1 MVSIG
6 IDISKEKSTVC
17 MLRPYGEVVEPPYDV
32 AHNESELNALIEH
45 IQSFDEDVKVVLEAT
60 GGYHHVV
67 VSKLISVGIFTV
79 VVNPYI
85 MKKYCAATLRKAKT
99 DKIDSVKIAHYGIDH
114 WFSMTAYC
122 PPDEVYA
129 ELKLLG
135 RQYEQYVRLKVGC
148 KIHLADLL
156 DGVMP
161 GIKKILTGNVPAF
174 STKDKLCDFV
184 EKYWHYD
191 NIKKL
196 SEKQFLASY
205 EKWSKKK
212 GYRYNESQ
220 AIAIYQLSKN
230 NIPTLKS
237 STPSTKMLVLQAVKS
252 VRDAELT
259 LSLII
264 SQMQEIASTLPEYS
278 VVNEM
283 KGVGAVLSV
292 RLIAEIGDE
301 PVADARVHRGGDE
314 LPVVD
319 RLGRVLGAV
328 HKLPNDEAV
337 LVADQGVHVVVGV
350 LPADLLEHGHE
361 PEDHQPLPFI
371 DIPRRPPMADDLLRV
386 VDQGGQLVQIRF
398 RQGGAVDRVDFVA
411 DGAGGGAQQVDK
423 GLVLPVQ
430 VAEVVFRPLG
440 QL

>member
-1 MVSIG
+1 MISVG
-6 IDISKEKSTVC
+6 IDVSKDKSAVC
-17 MLRPYGEVVEPPYDV
+17 MLRPYGEVVEAPYNIDHTEQ
-32 AHNESELNALIEH
+32 ALNTLIER
-45 IQSFDEDVKVVLEAT
+45 IKSFDEDVKVVLEAT
-60 GGYHHVV
+60 GGYHQVV
-67 VSKLISVGIFTV
+67 VAKLLTSNIFTV

-99 DKIDSVKIAHYGIDH
+99 DKIDSIRIANYGIDH

-122 PPDEVYA
+122 PPDEIYK

-148 KIHLADLL
+148 KIQLANLL

-161 GIKKILTGNVPAF
+161 GIKSILQGTVPAY

-191 NIKKL
+191 NIKKM
-196 SEKQFLASY
+196 SEKQFLSDY
-205 EKWSKKK
+205 EKWTKRK

-252 VRDAELT
+252 VREAELT

-278 VVNEM
+278 VVREM
-283 KGVGAVLSV
+283 KGVGDVLSV
-292 RLIAEIGDE
+292 RLIGEIGDVRRFRNGSSL
-301 PVADARVHRGGDE
+301 VAFAGIDAPPYESGKFVGTNRNISKRGSSTLRKIGYEIMHSLKVSKPTEDSAVYDFIIKKENEGKPKRVAKIAGLNKFLRIYYARV
-314 LPVVD
+314 
-319 RLGRVLGAV
+319 
-328 HKLPNDEAV
+328 
-337 LVADQGVHVVVGV
+337 
-350 LPADLLEHGHE
+350 
-361 PEDHQPLPFI
+361 
-371 DIPRRPPMADDLLRV
+371 MALYC
-386 VDQGGQLVQIRF
+386 
-398 RQGGAVDRVDFVA
+398 
-411 DGAGGGAQQVDK
+411 
-423 GLVLPVQ
+423 
-430 VAEVVFRPLG
+430 
-440 QL
+440 

>member
-1 MVSIG
+1 MISVG
-6 IDISKEKSTVC
+6 IDVSKDKSTVC
-17 MLRPYGEVVEPPYDV
+17 MLRPYGEVVEAPYNIDHTEQ
-32 AHNESELNALIEH
+32 ALNTLIEH
-45 IQSFDEDVKVVLEAT
+45 IKLFDEDVKVVLEAT
-60 GGYHHVV
+60 GGYHQVV
-67 VSKLISVGIFTV
+67 VAKLLTSNIFTV

-99 DKIDSVKIAHYGIDH
+99 DKIDSIRIANYGIDH

-122 PPDEVYA
+122 PPDEIYK

-148 KIHLADLL
+148 KIQLANLL

-161 GIKKILTGNVPAF
+161 RIKSILQGTVPAY

-191 NIKKL
+191 NIKKM
-196 SEKQFLASY
+196 SEKQFLSDY
-205 EKWSKKK
+205 EKWTKRK

-252 VRDAELT
+252 VREAELT

-278 VVNEM
+278 VVREM
-283 KGVGAVLSV
+283 KGVGDVLSV
-292 RLIAEIGDE
+292 RLIGEIGDVRRFRNGSSL
-301 PVADARVHRGGDE
+301 VAFAGIDAPPYESGKFVGTNRNISKRGSSTLRKIGYEIMHSLKVSKPTEDSAVYDFIIKKENEGKPKRVAKIAGLNKFLRIYYARV
-314 LPVVD
+314 
-319 RLGRVLGAV
+319 
-328 HKLPNDEAV
+328 
-337 LVADQGVHVVVGV
+337 
-350 LPADLLEHGHE
+350 
-361 PEDHQPLPFI
+361 
-371 DIPRRPPMADDLLRV
+371 MALYC
-386 VDQGGQLVQIRF
+386 
-398 RQGGAVDRVDFVA
+398 
-411 DGAGGGAQQVDK
+411 
-423 GLVLPVQ
+423 
-430 VAEVVFRPLG
+430 
-440 QL
+440 

>member
-1 MVSIG
+1 MISVG
-6 IDISKEKSTVC
+6 IDVSKDKSTVC
-17 MLRPYGEVVEPPYDV
+17 MLRPYGEVVEAPYNIDHTEQ
-32 AHNESELNALIEH
+32 ALNTLIER
-45 IQSFDEDVKVVLEAT
+45 IKSFDEDVKVVLEAT
-60 GGYHHVV
+60 GGYHQVV
-67 VSKLISVGIFTV
+67 VAKLLTSNIFTV

-99 DKIDSVKIAHYGIDH
+99 DKIDSIRIANYGIDH

-122 PPDEVYA
+122 PPDEIYK

-148 KIHLADLL
+148 KIQLANLL

-161 GIKKILTGNVPAF
+161 GIKSILQGTVPAY

-191 NIKKL
+191 NIKKM
-196 SEKQFLASY
+196 SEKQFLSDY
-205 EKWSKKK
+205 EKWTKRK

-252 VRDAELT
+252 VREAELT

-278 VVNEM
+278 VVREM
-283 KGVGAVLSV
+283 KGVGDVLSV
-292 RLIAEIGDE
+292 RLIGEIGDVRRFRDGSSL
-301 PVADARVHRGGDE
+301 VAFAGIDAPPYESGKFVGTNRNISKRGSSTLRKIGYEIMHSLKVSKPTEDSAVYDFIIKKENEGKPKRVAKIAGLNKFLRIYYARV
-314 LPVVD
+314 
-319 RLGRVLGAV
+319 
-328 HKLPNDEAV
+328 
-337 LVADQGVHVVVGV
+337 
-350 LPADLLEHGHE
+350 
-361 PEDHQPLPFI
+361 
-371 DIPRRPPMADDLLRV
+371 MALYC
-386 VDQGGQLVQIRF
+386 
-398 RQGGAVDRVDFVA
+398 
-411 DGAGGGAQQVDK
+411 
-423 GLVLPVQ
+423 
-430 VAEVVFRPLG
+430 
-440 QL
+440 

>member
-1 MVSIG
+1 MISVG
-6 IDISKEKSTVC
+6 IDVSKDKSTVC
-17 MLRPYGEVVEPPYDV
+17 MLRPYGEVVEAPYNIDHTEQ
-32 AHNESELNALIEH
+32 ALNTLIER
-45 IQSFDEDVKVVLEAT
+45 IKSFDEDVKVVLEAT
-60 GGYHHVV
+60 GGYHQVV
-67 VSKLISVGIFTV
+67 VAKLLTSNIFTV

-99 DKIDSVKIAHYGIDH
+99 DKIDSIRIANYGIDH

-122 PPDEVYA
+122 PPDEIYK

-148 KIHLADLL
+148 KIQLANLL

-161 GIKKILTGNVPAF
+161 GIKSILQGTVPAY

-191 NIKKL
+191 NIKKM
-196 SEKQFLASY
+196 SEKQFLSDY
-205 EKWSKKK
+205 EKWTKRK

-252 VRDAELT
+252 VREAELT

-278 VVNEM
+278 VVKEM
-283 KGVGAVLSV
+283 KGVGDVLSV
-292 RLIAEIGDE
+292 RLIGEIGDVRRFRNGSSL
-301 PVADARVHRGGDE
+301 VAFAGIDAPPYESGKFVGTNRNISKRGSSTLRKIGYEIMHSLKVSKPTEDSAVYDFIIKKENEGKPKRVAKIAGLNKFLRIYYARV
-314 LPVVD
+314 
-319 RLGRVLGAV
+319 
-328 HKLPNDEAV
+328 
-337 LVADQGVHVVVGV
+337 
-350 LPADLLEHGHE
+350 
-361 PEDHQPLPFI
+361 
-371 DIPRRPPMADDLLRV
+371 MALYC
-386 VDQGGQLVQIRF
+386 
-398 RQGGAVDRVDFVA
+398 
-411 DGAGGGAQQVDK
+411 
-423 GLVLPVQ
+423 
-430 VAEVVFRPLG
+430 
-440 QL
+440 

>member
-1 MVSIG
+1 MISVG
-6 IDISKEKSTVC
+6 IDVSKDKSTVC
-17 MLRPYGEVVEPPYDV
+17 MLRPYGEVVEAPYNIDHTEQ
-32 AHNESELNALIEH
+32 ALNTLIER
-45 IQSFDEDVKVVLEAT
+45 IKSFDEDVKVVLEAT
-60 GGYHHVV
+60 GGYHQVV
-67 VSKLISVGIFTV
+67 VAKLLTSNIFTV

-99 DKIDSVKIAHYGIDH
+99 DKIDSIRIANYGIDH

-122 PPDEVYA
+122 PPDEIYK

-148 KIHLADLL
+148 KIQLANLL

-161 GIKKILTGNVPAF
+161 GIKSILQGTVPAY

-191 NIKKL
+191 NIKKM
-196 SEKQFLASY
+196 SEKQFLSDY
-205 EKWSKKK
+205 EKWTKRK

-252 VRDAELT
+252 VREAELT

-278 VVNEM
+278 VVREM
-283 KGVGAVLSV
+283 KGVGDVLSV
-292 RLIAEIGDE
+292 RLIGEIGDVRRFRNGSSI
-301 PVADARVHRGGDE
+301 VAFAGIDAPPYESGKFVGTNRNISKRGSSTLRKIGYEIMHSLKVSKPTEDSAVYDFIIKKENEGKPKRVAKIAGLNKFLRIYYARV
-314 LPVVD
+314 
-319 RLGRVLGAV
+319 
-328 HKLPNDEAV
+328 
-337 LVADQGVHVVVGV
+337 
-350 LPADLLEHGHE
+350 
-361 PEDHQPLPFI
+361 
-371 DIPRRPPMADDLLRV
+371 MALYC
-386 VDQGGQLVQIRF
+386 
-398 RQGGAVDRVDFVA
+398 
-411 DGAGGGAQQVDK
+411 
-423 GLVLPVQ
+423 
-430 VAEVVFRPLG
+430 
-440 QL
+440 

>member
-1 MVSIG
+1 MISVG
-6 IDISKEKSTVC
+6 IDVSKDKSTVC
-17 MLRPYGEVVEPPYDV
+17 MLRPYGEVVEAPYNIDHTEQ
-32 AHNESELNALIEH
+32 ALNTLIER
-45 IQSFDEDVKVVLEAT
+45 IKSFDEDVKVVLEAT
-60 GGYHHVV
+60 GGYHQVV
-67 VSKLISVGIFTV
+67 VAKLLTSNIFTV

-99 DKIDSVKIAHYGIDH
+99 DKIDSIRIANYGIDH

-122 PPDEVYA
+122 PPDEIYK

-148 KIHLADLL
+148 KIQLANLL

-161 GIKKILTGNVPAF
+161 GIKSILQGTVPAY

-191 NIKKL
+191 NIKKM
-196 SEKQFLASY
+196 SEKQFLSDY
-205 EKWSKKK
+205 EKWTKRK

-252 VRDAELT
+252 VREAELT

-278 VVNEM
+278 VVREM
-283 KGVGAVLSV
+283 KGVGNVLSV
-292 RLIAEIGDE
+292 RLIGEIGDVRRFRNGSSL
-301 PVADARVHRGGDE
+301 VAFAGIDAPPYESGKFVGTNRNISKRGSSTLRKIGYEIMHSLKVSKPTEDSAVYDFIIKKENEGKPKRVAKIAGLNKFLRIYYARV
-314 LPVVD
+314 
-319 RLGRVLGAV
+319 
-328 HKLPNDEAV
+328 
-337 LVADQGVHVVVGV
+337 
-350 LPADLLEHGHE
+350 
-361 PEDHQPLPFI
+361 
-371 DIPRRPPMADDLLRV
+371 MALYC
-386 VDQGGQLVQIRF
+386 
-398 RQGGAVDRVDFVA
+398 
-411 DGAGGGAQQVDK
+411 
-423 GLVLPVQ
+423 
-430 VAEVVFRPLG
+430 
-440 QL
+440 

>member
-1 MVSIG
+1 MISVG
-6 IDISKEKSTVC
+6 IDVSKDKSTVC
-17 MLRPYGEVVEPPYDV
+17 MLRPYGEVVEAPYNIDHTEQ
-32 AHNESELNALIEH
+32 ALNTLIER
-45 IQSFDEDVKVVLEAT
+45 IKSFDEDVKVVLEAT
-60 GGYHHVV
+60 GGYHQVV
-67 VSKLISVGIFTV
+67 VAKLLTSNIFTV

-99 DKIDSVKIAHYGIDH
+99 DKIDSIRIANYGIDH

-122 PPDEVYA
+122 PPDEIYK

-148 KIHLADLL
+148 KIHLANLL

-161 GIKKILTGNVPAF
+161 GIKSILQGTVPAY

-191 NIKKL
+191 NIKKM
-196 SEKQFLASY
+196 SEKQFLSDY
-205 EKWSKKK
+205 EKWTKRK

-252 VRDAELT
+252 VREAELT

-278 VVNEM
+278 VVREM
-283 KGVGAVLSV
+283 KGVGDVLSV
-292 RLIAEIGDE
+292 RLIGEIGDVRRFRNGSSL
-301 PVADARVHRGGDE
+301 VAFAGIDAPPYESGKFVGTNRNISKRGSSTLRKIGYEIMHSLKVSKPTEDSAVYDFIIKKENEGKPKRVAKIAGLNKFLRIYYARV
-314 LPVVD
+314 
-319 RLGRVLGAV
+319 
-328 HKLPNDEAV
+328 
-337 LVADQGVHVVVGV
+337 
-350 LPADLLEHGHE
+350 
-361 PEDHQPLPFI
+361 
-371 DIPRRPPMADDLLRV
+371 MALYC
-386 VDQGGQLVQIRF
+386 
-398 RQGGAVDRVDFVA
+398 
-411 DGAGGGAQQVDK
+411 
-423 GLVLPVQ
+423 
-430 VAEVVFRPLG
+430 
-440 QL
+440 

>member
-1 MVSIG
+1 MISVG
-6 IDISKEKSTVC
+6 IDVSKDKSTIC
-17 MLRPYGEVVEPPYDV
+17 MLRPYGEVVEAPYNIDHTEQ
-32 AHNESELNALIEH
+32 ALNTLIER
-45 IQSFDEDVKVVLEAT
+45 IKSFDEDVKVVLEAT
-60 GGYHHVV
+60 GGYHQVV
-67 VSKLISVGIFTV
+67 VAKLLTSNIFTV

-99 DKIDSVKIAHYGIDH
+99 DKIDSIRIANYGIDH

-122 PPDEVYA
+122 PPDEIYK

-148 KIHLADLL
+148 KIQLANLL

-161 GIKKILTGNVPAF
+161 GIKSILQGTVPAY

-191 NIKKL
+191 NIKKM
-196 SEKQFLASY
+196 SEKQCLSDY
-205 EKWSKKK
+205 EKWTKRK

-252 VRDAELT
+252 VREAELT

-278 VVNEM
+278 VVREM
-283 KGVGAVLSV
+283 KGVGDVLSV
-292 RLIAEIGDE
+292 RLIGEIGDVRRFRNGSSL
-301 PVADARVHRGGDE
+301 VAFAGIDAPPYESGKFVGTNRNISKRGSSTLRKIGYEIMHSLKVSKPTEDSAVYDFIIKKENEGKPKRVAKIAGLNKFLRIYYARV
-314 LPVVD
+314 
-319 RLGRVLGAV
+319 
-328 HKLPNDEAV
+328 
-337 LVADQGVHVVVGV
+337 VA
-350 LPADLLEHGHE
+350 LYC
-361 PEDHQPLPFI
+361 
-371 DIPRRPPMADDLLRV
+371 
-386 VDQGGQLVQIRF
+386 
-398 RQGGAVDRVDFVA
+398 
-411 DGAGGGAQQVDK
+411 
-423 GLVLPVQ
+423 
-430 VAEVVFRPLG
+430 
-440 QL
+440 

>member
-1 MVSIG
+1 MISVG
-6 IDISKEKSTVC
+6 IDVSKDKSTVC
-17 MLRPYGEVVEPPYDV
+17 MLRPYGEVVEAPYNIDHTEQ
-32 AHNESELNALIEH
+32 ALNALMERIK
-45 IQSFDEDVKVVLEAT
+45 SFDEDVKVVLEAT
-60 GGYHHVV
+60 GGYHQVV
-67 VSKLISVGIFTV
+67 VAKLLTSNIFTV

-99 DKIDSVKIAHYGIDH
+99 DKIDSIRIANYGIDH

-122 PPDEVYA
+122 PPDEIYK

-148 KIHLADLL
+148 KIQLANLL

-161 GIKKILTGNVPAF
+161 GIKSILQGTVPAY

-191 NIKKL
+191 NIKKM
-196 SEKQFLASY
+196 SEKQFLSDY
-205 EKWSKKK
+205 EKWTKRK

-252 VRDAELT
+252 VREAELT

-278 VVNEM
+278 VVREM
-283 KGVGAVLSV
+283 KGVGDVLSV
-292 RLIAEIGDE
+292 RLIGEIGDVRRFRNGSSL
-301 PVADARVHRGGDE
+301 VAFAGIDAPPYESGMFVGTNRNISKRGSSTLRKIGYEIMHSLKVSKPTEDSAVYDFIIKKENEGKPKRVAKIAGLNKFLRIYYARV
-314 LPVVD
+314 
-319 RLGRVLGAV
+319 
-328 HKLPNDEAV
+328 
-337 LVADQGVHVVVGV
+337 
-350 LPADLLEHGHE
+350 
-361 PEDHQPLPFI
+361 
-371 DIPRRPPMADDLLRV
+371 MALYC
-386 VDQGGQLVQIRF
+386 
-398 RQGGAVDRVDFVA
+398 
-411 DGAGGGAQQVDK
+411 
-423 GLVLPVQ
+423 
-430 VAEVVFRPLG
+430 
-440 QL
+440 

>member
-1 MVSIG
+1 
-6 IDISKEKSTVC
+6 
-17 MLRPYGEVVEPPYDV
+17 MLRPYGEVVEAPYNIDHTEQ
-32 AHNESELNALIEH
+32 ALNALIER
-45 IQSFDEDVKVVLEAT
+45 IKSFDEDVKVVLEAT
-60 GGYHHVV
+60 GGYHQVV
-67 VSKLISVGIFTV
+67 VAKLLTSNIFTA

-99 DKIDSVKIAHYGIDH
+99 DKIDSIRIANYGIDH

-122 PPDEVYA
+122 PPDEIYK

-148 KIHLADLL
+148 KIQLANLL

-161 GIKKILTGNVPAF
+161 GIKSILQGTVPAY

-191 NIKKL
+191 NIKKM
-196 SEKQFLASY
+196 SEKQFLSDY
-205 EKWSKKK
+205 EKWTKRK

-252 VRDAELT
+252 VREAELT

-278 VVNEM
+278 VVREM
-283 KGVGAVLSV
+283 KGVGDVLSV
-292 RLIAEIGDE
+292 RLIGEIGDVRRFRNGSSL
-301 PVADARVHRGGDE
+301 VAFAGIDAPPYESGKFVGTNRNISKRGSSTLRKIGYEIMHSLKVSKPTEDSAVYDFIIKKENEGKPKRVAKIAGLNKFLRIYYARV
-314 LPVVD
+314 
-319 RLGRVLGAV
+319 
-328 HKLPNDEAV
+328 
-337 LVADQGVHVVVGV
+337 
-350 LPADLLEHGHE
+350 
-361 PEDHQPLPFI
+361 
-371 DIPRRPPMADDLLRV
+371 MALYC
-386 VDQGGQLVQIRF
+386 
-398 RQGGAVDRVDFVA
+398 
-411 DGAGGGAQQVDK
+411 
-423 GLVLPVQ
+423 
-430 VAEVVFRPLG
+430 
-440 QL
+440 

>member
-1 MVSIG
+1 MISVG
-6 IDISKEKSTVC
+6 IDVSKDKSTVC
-17 MLRPYGEVVEPPYDV
+17 MLRPYGEIVEAPYNIDHTEQ
-32 AHNESELNALIEH
+32 ALNTLIER
-45 IQSFDEDVKVVLEAT
+45 IKSFDEDVKVVLEAT
-60 GGYHHVV
+60 GGYHQVV
-67 VSKLISVGIFTV
+67 VAKLLTSNIFTV

-99 DKIDSVKIAHYGIDH
+99 DKIDSIRIANYGIDH

-122 PPDEVYA
+122 PPDEIYK

-148 KIHLADLL
+148 KIQLANLL

-161 GIKKILTGNVPAF
+161 GIKSILQGTVPAY

-191 NIKKL
+191 NIKKM
-196 SEKQFLASY
+196 SEKQFLSDY
-205 EKWSKKK
+205 EKWTKRK

-252 VRDAELT
+252 VREAELT

-278 VVNEM
+278 VVREM
-283 KGVGAVLSV
+283 KGVGDVLSV
-292 RLIAEIGDE
+292 RLIGEIGDVRRFRNGSSL
-301 PVADARVHRGGDE
+301 VAFAGIDAPPYESGKFVGTNRNISKRGSSTLRKIGYEIMHSLKVSKPTEDSAVYDFIIKKENEGKPKRVAKIAGLNKFLRIYYARVM
-314 LPVVD
+314 
-319 RLGRVLGAV
+319 VLYC
-328 HKLPNDEAV
+328 
-337 LVADQGVHVVVGV
+337 
-350 LPADLLEHGHE
+350 
-361 PEDHQPLPFI
+361 
-371 DIPRRPPMADDLLRV
+371 
-386 VDQGGQLVQIRF
+386 
-398 RQGGAVDRVDFVA
+398 
-411 DGAGGGAQQVDK
+411 
-423 GLVLPVQ
+423 
-430 VAEVVFRPLG
+430 
-440 QL
+440 

>member
-1 MVSIG
+1 MISVG
-6 IDISKEKSTVC
+6 IDVSKDKSTVC
-17 MLRPYGEVVEPPYDV
+17 MLRPYGEVVEAPYNIDHTEQ
-32 AHNESELNALIEH
+32 ALNTLIEH
-45 IQSFDEDVKVVLEAT
+45 IKLFDEDVKVVLEAT
-60 GGYHHVV
+60 GGYHQVV
-67 VSKLISVGIFTV
+67 VAKLLTSNIFTV

-99 DKIDSVKIAHYGIDH
+99 DKIDSIRIANYGIDH

-122 PPDEVYA
+122 PPDEIYK

-148 KIHLADLL
+148 KIQLANLL

-161 GIKKILTGNVPAF
+161 GIKSILQGTVPAY

-191 NIKKL
+191 NIKKM
-196 SEKQFLASY
+196 SEKQFLSDY
-205 EKWSKKK
+205 EKWTKRK

-252 VRDAELT
+252 VREAELT

-278 VVNEM
+278 VVREM
-283 KGVGAVLSV
+283 KGVGDVLSV
-292 RLIAEIGDE
+292 RLIGEIGDVRRFRNGSSL
-301 PVADARVHRGGDE
+301 VAFAGIDAPPYESGKFVGTNRNISKRGSSTLRKIGYEIMHSLKVSKPTEDSAVYDFIIKKENEGKPKRVAKIAGLNKFLRIYYARV
-314 LPVVD
+314 
-319 RLGRVLGAV
+319 
-328 HKLPNDEAV
+328 
-337 LVADQGVHVVVGV
+337 
-350 LPADLLEHGHE
+350 
-361 PEDHQPLPFI
+361 
-371 DIPRRPPMADDLLRV
+371 MALYC
-386 VDQGGQLVQIRF
+386 
-398 RQGGAVDRVDFVA
+398 
-411 DGAGGGAQQVDK
+411 
-423 GLVLPVQ
+423 
-430 VAEVVFRPLG
+430 
-440 QL
+440 